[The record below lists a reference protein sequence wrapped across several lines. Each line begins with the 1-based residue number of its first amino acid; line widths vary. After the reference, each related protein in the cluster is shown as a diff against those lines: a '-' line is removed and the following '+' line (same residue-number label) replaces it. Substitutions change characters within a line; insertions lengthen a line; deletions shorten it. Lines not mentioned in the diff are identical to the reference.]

1 MSTRLR
7 AITHP
12 HRRQGLERR
21 SNRRHPKRLTGVHI
35 HGPPTCLGGVMRYL
49 SLIYEDEKW
58 WEKATPADLEKG
70 MADYNAFTEGIKKNG
85 NYIGGEAL
93 QPTKTATS
101 VRVRNGKVSTT
112 DGPYVETKEQL
123 GGYYLINAK
132 DLNEA
137 VQVASR
143 IPGARNGTV
152 EVRPVM
158 EFNQSQA

>member
-1 MSTRLR
+1 
-7 AITHP
+7 
-12 HRRQGLERR
+12 
-21 SNRRHPKRLTGVHI
+21 
-35 HGPPTCLGGVMRYL
+35 MRYL
-49 SLIYEDEKW
+49 CLIYEDEKS
-58 WEKATPADLEKG
+58 WEKATQADMEKG
-70 MADYNAFTEGIKKNG
+70 MADYNNFTESIKKNG

-101 VRVRNGKVSTT
+101 VRVRNGKLSKT

-123 GGYYLINAK
+123 GGSYLIKAK

-143 IPGARNGTV
+143 IPGAQHGTV

-158 EFNQSQA
+158 EFEQP